1 MPKLPEFTTQVG
13 DLYYSKATG
22 RVSMHLSDD
31 LAQDAFFSILP
42 SMLYEWRDQ
51 MDALIKEI
59 EENG

>member
-1 MPKLPEFTTQVG
+1 MGT
-13 DLYYSKATG
+13 KATG
-22 RVSMHLSDD
+22 RVSLHLSDD

>member
-1 MPKLPEFTTQVG
+1 
-13 DLYYSKATG
+13 
-22 RVSMHLSDD
+22 MHLSDD
-31 LAQDAFFSILP
+31 LAQDTYFSILP